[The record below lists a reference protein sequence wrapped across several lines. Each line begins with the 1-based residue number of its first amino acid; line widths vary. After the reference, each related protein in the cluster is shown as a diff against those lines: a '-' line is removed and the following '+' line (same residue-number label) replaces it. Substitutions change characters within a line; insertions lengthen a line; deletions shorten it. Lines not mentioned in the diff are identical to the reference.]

1 MLKPL
6 IHKTVFIHESSFID
20 SNVKIAKNVKIW
32 HFCHILENVEIGANS
47 SFGQN
52 CVIGPNIKIGSGV
65 KVQNN
70 VSIFEGVEVEDDV
83 FIGPSVVFSNV
94 INPRAFINRKSE
106 YKKTFL
112 KKGCSLGAGVVVV
125 CGSSI
130 GQYALIGAG
139 CLIKGEVKAHAL
151 MVGNPMRQIGWVD
164 KSGIKLNFKDNYA
177 WSENDQCGYILKNNK
192 LKEDKTNLN
201 D

>member
-1 MLKPL
+1 MLK
-6 IHKTVFIHESSFID
+6 IHKSSFIHESCFID
-20 SNVKIAKNVKIW
+20 SNVSIDENVKIW
-32 HFCHILENVEIGANS
+32 HFCHILSNVKIGANS

-70 VSIFEGVEVEDDV
+70 VSIFEGIEIEDDV

-94 INPRAFINRKSE
+94 INPRAFINRKNE
-106 YKKTFL
+106 YKKTL
-112 KKGCSLGAGVVVV
+112 LEKGCSLGAGVVVV

-130 GQYALIGAG
+130 GKYALIGAG
-139 CLIKGEVKAHAL
+139 CVVKGEVKAHAL

-164 KSGIKLNFKDNYA
+164 KSGIKLEFKDDYA
-177 WSENDQCGYILKNNK
+177 WSENDQCGYILKDHK
-192 LKEDKTNLN
+192 LEESN
-201 D
+201 